1 VLYVHERS
9 CIWRYKIHRFMEY
22 MYINGQIYH
31 HIPCGN
37 SVNSQYDIS
46 GREKSGADMKLNF
59 NGFNILLYM
68 SF

>member
-1 VLYVHERS
+1 
-9 CIWRYKIHRFMEY
+9 MEY